1 MKILFLKFITPLVV
15 GLTLIYFLVDKKP
28 TNVNTQNSTWT
39 QTTVVSGLDMP
50 WSMALLPDGRMLVTE
65 RTGKLRI
72 VKDGKIDPQEIAGVP
87 KVLYRGQGG
96 LLEVALHP
104 DYKNNGWIYI
114 SYSSPKAEGE
124 PGEDGGAN
132 TALMRAKLNGHT
144 LTNIEH
150 LYKALP
156 NVRATVHFGGK
167 IIFDKKGYLYLSLGE
182 RGRKED
188 AQNLEKAQGKVVRLH
203 DNGKI
208 PTDNPFVNTPEAKKE
223 IWSYGHRNPQGLAI
237 HPTTQVI
244 WEHEHGP
251 QGGDELNIVEKGK
264 NYGWPLITYGIDYN
278 GSIISKDTARE
289 GLEQPVIHWTPS
301 IAPSGMAIIN
311 SNLFKEFNGDI
322 IVGSLKFNHLQHL
335 KLEGNKVVKK
345 DIIFENIGRVRDVRQ
360 ANDGYIYVVVE
371 NTGSIIKIS
380 PKK

>member
-1 MKILFLKFITPLVV
+1 MKILFLKFITPIVV
-15 GLTLIYFLVDKKP
+15 GLTLIYFLIDKKP

-335 KLEGNKVVKK
+335 KLDGNKVVKK

-360 ANDGYIYVVVE
+360 ANDGYIYVVIE

>member
-1 MKILFLKFITPLVV
+1 MKILFLKFITPIVV

-28 TNVNTQNSTWT
+28 TTVNTENSTWT
-39 QTTVVSGLDMP
+39 QSTVVSGLDMP

-72 VKDGKIDPQEIAGVP
+72 VKDGKIDPQEVAGVP

-345 DIIFENIGRVRDVRQ
+345 DIIFENIGRVRDIRQ
-360 ANDGYIYVVVE
+360 AHDGYIYVVVE

>member
-1 MKILFLKFITPLVV
+1 MKILFLKFITPIVV

-28 TNVNTQNSTWT
+28 TTVNTENSTWT
-39 QTTVVSGLDMP
+39 QSTVVSGLDMP

-72 VKDGKIDPQEIAGVP
+72 VKDGKIDPQEVAGVP

-360 ANDGYIYVVVE
+360 AHDGYIYVVVE

>member
-1 MKILFLKFITPLVV
+1 MKILFLKFITPIVV

-28 TNVNTQNSTWT
+28 TTVNTENSTWT
-39 QTTVVSGLDMP
+39 QSTVVSGLDMP

-72 VKDGKIDPQEIAGVP
+72 VKDGKIDPQEVAGVP

-360 ANDGYIYVVVE
+360 AHDGFIYVVVE